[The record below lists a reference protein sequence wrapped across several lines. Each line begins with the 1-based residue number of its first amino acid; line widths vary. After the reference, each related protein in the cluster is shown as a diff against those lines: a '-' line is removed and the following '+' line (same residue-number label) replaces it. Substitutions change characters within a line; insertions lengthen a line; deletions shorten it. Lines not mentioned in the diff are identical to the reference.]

1 MLSVMVHVENAIMQA
16 GLESIL
22 RSHPDLSVVGSSS
35 NSVSL
40 LQKVEELQPDVL
52 LLESLGED
60 NESGWETLQ
69 ALGNGLSSPAIVIL
83 ADFEESDRPLGASV
97 ANRATDALKLGVRAI
112 LPRNASTDEITAAV
126 VAAATGLVVLHPDFV
141 EDLLPRN
148 ELSVTVLPTSPI
160 QALTP
165 REIEVLGMLAQ
176 GLGNKTIAQQMGISE
191 HTVKFHVSSI
201 FSKLN
206 ASSRTE
212 AVTLGARLGLILL

>member
-1 MLSVMVHVENAIMQA
+1 MLSVMVYAEHSIIQA

-22 RSHPDLSVVGSSS
+22 RSHPDLSVVGSSA

-40 LQKVEELQPDVL
+40 LKQVEELQPDVVL
-52 LLESLGED
+52 VEWLGED
-60 NESGWETLQ
+60 SEAVWETLQ
-69 ALGNGLSSPAIVIL
+69 SLGTGLNSPAIVVL
-83 ADFEESDRPLGASV
+83 ADFEESDSLGDSFASRPADL
-97 ANRATDALKLGVRAI
+97 LKLGVRAI
-112 LPRNASTDEITAAV
+112 LPRKAASEEIVAAV
-126 VAAATGLVVLHPDFV
+126 VAASTGLVVLHPDWV

-148 ELSVTVLPTSPI
+148 GFPSPVLPTSPI

-176 GLGNKTIAQQMGISE
+176 GLGNKTIAKQLGISE

-201 FSKLN
+201 FTKLN

-212 AVTLGARLGLILL
+212 AVALGARLGLIML